1 MTERFRASRHDW
13 QAYEGSGMTSLRTRK
28 RMVERLVSQ
37 GINDN
42 DVLEAMTHIPRHLFL
57 DQALA
62 HKAYEDVS
70 LPIGHAQTLSQP
82 YIVAR
87 MTELLMGGQ
96 RIDKVLEI
104 GTGSGYQTSVISALF
119 PMVYTV
125 ERIASLQKQAR
136 ARHNDLSL
144 LNILYRITDGG
155 FGWPSAGPYDAII
168 CTCAPDEIPQD
179 LINQL
184 SEGGRL
190 VIPVGDQT
198 KQDLWLVEKTST
210 GVRKTLV
217 EPAFF
222 VPLKS
227 GVVRAVEY

>member
-1 MTERFRASRHDW
+1 MTERFNIKRYDW
-13 QAYEGSGMTSLRTRK
+13 KAFQGTGMTSPRTRK
-28 RMVERLVSQ
+28 RMVERLVDQ
-37 GINDN
+37 GIEQP
-42 DVLEAMTHIPRHLFL
+42 DVLQAMTHIPRHLFL

-70 LPIGHAQTLSQP
+70 LPIGQAQTLSQP

-87 MTELLMGGQ
+87 MTELLFGSQ
-96 RIDKVLEI
+96 KIDKVLEI
-104 GTGSGYQTSVISALF
+104 GTGSGYQTSVIAALF
-119 PMVYTV
+119 PMIYTV

-136 ARHNDLSL
+136 ARLNELDLG
-144 LNILYRITDGG
+144 NILYRTTDGG

-190 VIPVGDQT
+190 VIPVGDHT

-210 GVRKTLV
+210 GINKTLV

-227 GVVRAVEY
+227 GVVRAVQY

>member
-1 MTERFRASRHDW
+1 MTERFNVKKYNW
-13 QAYEGSGMTSLRTRK
+13 QDYQGSGMTSPRTRK
-28 RMVERLVSQ
+28 RMVERLVDQ
-37 GINDN
+37 GIKQP
-42 DVLEAMTHIPRHLFL
+42 DVLAAMTHIPRHLFL

-70 LPIGHAQTLSQP
+70 LPIGQAQTLSQP

-87 MTELLMGGQ
+87 MTELLFGSQ
-96 RIDKVLEI
+96 KIDKVLEI
-104 GTGSGYQTSVISALF
+104 GTGSGYQTSVVAALF

-125 ERIASLQKQAR
+125 ERIASLQNQAR
-136 ARHNDLSL
+136 IRHKNLALD
-144 LNILYRITDGG
+144 NILYRITDGG

-184 SEGGRL
+184 KEGGRL

-198 KQDLWLVEKTST
+198 KQDLWLVEKTKT

-227 GVVRAVEY
+227 GVVRADRY